1 MLKLVG
7 NVEVRTSKNEENLD
21 IGLNLIDINV
31 NIKLQFLM
39 VLPEFVRCDYAKSP
53 HNLKK
58 SIEYIEFS

>member
-31 NIKLQFLM
+31 NI
-39 VLPEFVRCDYAKSP
+39 
-53 HNLKK
+53 
-58 SIEYIEFS
+58 

>member
-31 NIKLQFLM
+31 NL
-39 VLPEFVRCDYAKSP
+39 
-53 HNLKK
+53 
-58 SIEYIEFS
+58 

>member
-31 NIKLQFLM
+31 NIKL
-39 VLPEFVRCDYAKSP
+39 
-53 HNLKK
+53 
-58 SIEYIEFS
+58 